1 MGNSIKSAASKAAD
15 LRSGNTESNR
25 KKNCETD
32 QDLINRIN
40 AENIAGGPVTPA
52 AGRPDQ
58 NATPT
63 AGATGGS
70 PAAAPAS

>member
-40 AENIAGGPVTPA
+40 AENIAGGPGAPA
-52 AGRPDQ
+52 TGQPDQ
-58 NATPT
+58 TATPT
-63 AGATGGS
+63 AADGS
-70 PAAAPAS
+70 PSAAPAS